1 MTALIAC
8 ETVLLVL
15 LVVLVA
21 GLLRS
26 QPEILRRLGPAAAGD
41 DAGAAVAGPA
51 PGAPRRD
58 RGAPAPDIAGTT
70 PDGGAIKLSL
80 GGSTAAPMLVAFLS
94 SGCTTCHR
102 FWERLGERELPGEL
116 GLLVVTHDPTRES
129 PSRLRALAPAG
140 VTVVM
145 SSHAYEEYGVPGAPY
160 FVLVDGSVR
169 GEGVATTW
177 AALES
182 LLTDAIE
189 DTSEPAGGGGRAERI
204 EARLAAA
211 GIAPGDPSLYP
222 GGSGARAE

>member
-1 MTALIAC
+1 
-8 ETVLLVL
+8 
-15 LVVLVA
+15 
-21 GLLRS
+21 
-26 QPEILRRLGPAAAGD
+26 
-41 DAGAAVAGPA
+41 
-51 PGAPRRD
+51 
-58 RGAPAPDIAGTT
+58 
-70 PDGGAIKLSL
+70 
-80 GGSTAAPMLVAFLS
+80 
-94 SGCTTCHR
+94 
-102 FWERLGERELPGEL
+102 
-116 GLLVVTHDPTRES
+116 
-129 PSRLRALAPAG
+129 
-140 VTVVM
+140 M